1 MPKES
6 KKFKVVGM
14 GKISGSSMDK
24 ERKVFAK
31 HKLDVEAVEGRAHAQ
46 TAPEFY
52 HFDAI
57 QSFRLDIQ
65 VTCLQDH
72 EILQPLRV
80 DSRKGLC

>member
-31 HKLDVEAVEGRAHAQ
+31 HKLDVEAVEGRASTEDELIAL
-46 TAPEFY
+46 AKMIRRN
-52 HFDAI
+52 D
-57 QSFRLDIQ
+57 D
-65 VTCLQDH
+65 VTN
-72 EILQPLRV
+72 
-80 DSRKGLC
+80 